1 MGTASHWPAEDN
13 RPTVRKIEA
22 GIASKTQEEKV
33 TQNQLQELLGTE
45 PARALLEGAEER
57 GFVLPA
63 ELEAFA
69 LEHDLADDEVE
80 ELTRELETTG
90 LEVREAA
97 AEEPEKAEPAA
108 QPAQPQAQAQARV
121 GAADSLQLF
130 LADIGRH
137 KLLTAA
143 EEVML
148 AKAIE
153 RGDLTAKRRMIESN
167 LRLVVSIA
175 KGYRG
180 LGVPFLDLI
189 QEGTLGLNRAVEKFD
204 WRRGYKFST
213 YATWWIRQSVQRAV
227 ANHARTIR
235 VPVHVV
241 ERQQKLGRAARRLEV
256 ELGREAT
263 KEELAEATGLPIQ
276 HVDEALGAAQAS
288 VSLNQTVGADDE
300 GELGD
305 LFADREAADPFE
317 EAEESLRRQGVR
329 RALDA
334 LPERE
339 RRILE
344 LRFGFEGEPW
354 TLEAI
359 GHELDLTRERV
370 RQLEGQALARL
381 AALRELQY
389 VAA

>member
-108 QPAQPQAQAQARV
+108 EPAQPQAQAHALV

-256 ELGREAT
+256 ELGREPT

-276 HVDEALGAAQAS
+276 HVDESLGDAQAS
-288 VSLNQTVGADDE
+288 VPLNQTVGADDE

-305 LFADREAADPFE
+305 LFADREAADPFD

-381 AALRELQY
+381 SALRDLISL
-389 VAA
+389 AA

>member
-1 MGTASHWPAEDN
+1 L
-13 RPTVRKIEA
+13 
-22 GIASKTQEEKV
+22 TQH
-33 TQNQLQELLGTE
+33 QLQELLETE
-45 PARALLEGAEER
+45 PARTLLEGAEER
-57 GFVLPA
+57 GFVLPT

-69 LEHDLADDEVE
+69 LEHDLAEDEVE
-80 ELTRELETTG
+80 QLTRELEAIG
-90 LEVREAA
+90 LEVGEPATEPDDEPQKAREAA
-97 AEEPEKAEPAA
+97 AAEAAQQAAA
-108 QPAQPQAQAQARV
+108 QPLV

-153 RGDLTAKRRMIESN
+153 RGDVTAKRRMIESN

-241 ERQQKLGRAARRLEV
+241 ERQQKLSRAARRLEV

-276 HVDEALGAAQAS
+276 HVEEAMSAAHAS
-288 VSLNQTVGADDE
+288 VSLNQSVGADDE

-305 LFADREAADPFE
+305 LFADREAADPFD

-381 AALRELQY
+381 AALRDMISI
-389 VAA
+389 AA

>member
-1 MGTASHWPAEDN
+1 M
-13 RPTVRKIEA
+13 
-22 GIASKTQEEKV
+22 
-33 TQNQLQELLGTE
+33 
-45 PARALLEGAEER
+45 EGAEER
-57 GFVLPA
+57 GYVEPT

-69 LEHDLADDEVE
+69 LELDLNDQDVE
-80 ELTRELETTG
+80 ELTRELERIG
-90 LEVREAA
+90 LDVGAPAAGAKAASAKKKDAEDDDDAPAPAPVAA
-97 AEEPEKAEPAA
+97 AS
-108 QPAQPQAQAQARV
+108 

-130 LADIGRH
+130 LADVGRH

-143 EEVML
+143 DEVML
-148 AKAIE
+148 AKRIE
-153 RGDLTAKRRMIESN
+153 RGDPTAKRRMIESN

-241 ERQQKLGRAARRLEV
+241 ERQQKLSRASRRLEV
-256 ELGREAT
+256 ELGREPT
-263 KEELAEATGLPIQ
+263 KEELAEATGLPMQ
-276 HVDEALGAAQAS
+276 HIEEALGAAHAS

-381 AALRELQY
+381 GALRDLIS

>member
-1 MGTASHWPAEDN
+1 
-13 RPTVRKIEA
+13 
-22 GIASKTQEEKV
+22 V
-33 TQNQLQELLGTE
+33 TQHQLQELLDTE
-45 PARALLEGAEER
+45 PARMLLEGAEER
-57 GFVLPA
+57 GFVLPT

-80 ELTRELETTG
+80 QLTRELEALG
-90 LEVREAA
+90 LEIAERADAHAAETAAQEEAQKRRAAEAA
-97 AEEPEKAEPAA
+97 AAEAGA
-108 QPAQPQAQAQARV
+108 QPLV

-153 RGDLTAKRRMIESN
+153 RGDITAKRRMIESN

-204 WRRGYKFST
+204 WRRGFKFST

-276 HVDEALGAAQAS
+276 HVDEALGAASAS

-305 LFADREAADPFE
+305 LFADREAADPFD

-381 AALRELQY
+381 AALRELQT

>member
-1 MGTASHWPAEDN
+1 
-13 RPTVRKIEA
+13 
-22 GIASKTQEEKV
+22 
-33 TQNQLQELLGTE
+33 
-45 PARALLEGAEER
+45 
-57 GFVLPA
+57 
-63 ELEAFA
+63 
-69 LEHDLADDEVE
+69 
-80 ELTRELETTG
+80 
-90 LEVREAA
+90 
-97 AEEPEKAEPAA
+97 
-108 QPAQPQAQAQARV
+108 
-121 GAADSLQLF
+121 
-130 LADIGRH
+130 
-137 KLLTAA
+137 
-143 EEVML
+143 
-148 AKAIE
+148 
-153 RGDLTAKRRMIESN
+153 MIESN

-204 WRRGYKFST
+204 WRRGFKFST

-241 ERQQKLGRAARRLEV
+241 ERQQKLSRAARRLEV
-256 ELGREAT
+256 ELGR
-263 KEELAEATGLPIQ
+263 GG
-276 HVDEALGAAQAS
+276 DEGRARGGDRPADAARRRGARSAHAS

-305 LFADREAADPFE
+305 LFADREAADPFD
-317 EAEESLRRQGVR
+317 EAEESLRKQGVR

-370 RQLEGQALARL
+370 RQLEAQALARL
-381 AALRELQY
+381 AALRDL
-389 VAA
+389 AAVSAN

>member
-1 MGTASHWPAEDN
+1 LCTPGYAKGLKHLL
-13 RPTVRKIEA
+13 
-22 GIASKTQEEKV
+22 TQS
-33 TQNQLQELLGTE
+33 QLNELLESDQIKGLIE
-45 PARALLEGAEER
+45 RSEER
-57 GFVLPA
+57 GWVEPI
-63 ELEAFA
+63 ELEAFV
-69 LEHDLADDEVE
+69 LEHELNDEE
-80 ELTRELETTG
+80 AEQITRELETIG
-90 LEVREAA
+90 LEVG
-97 AEEPEKAEPAA
+97 
-108 QPAQPQAQAQARV
+108 QPQADAEAKKQLADAERKKEEAEAAV
-121 GAADSLQLF
+121 WAAESLSGAADSLQLF
-130 LADIGRH
+130 LADVGRH

-143 EEVML
+143 DEVTL
-148 AKAIE
+148 AKRIE
-153 RGDLTAKRRMIESN
+153 RGDPVAKRRMIESN

-204 WRRGYKFST
+204 WRRGFKFST

-241 ERQQKLGRAARRLEV
+241 ERQQKLSRAARRLEV

-263 KEELAEATGLPIQ
+263 KQELAEATGLPIQ
-276 HVDEALGAAQAS
+276 HVDEALGAAHAS

-370 RQLEGQALARL
+370 RQLEGQALSRL
-381 AALRELQY
+381 AALRELASL
-389 VAA
+389 AA

>member
-1 MGTASHWPAEDN
+1 L
-13 RPTVRKIEA
+13 
-22 GIASKTQEEKV
+22 TQH
-33 TQNQLQELLGTE
+33 QLQELLE
-45 PARALLEGAEER
+45 SEQARPFIEQGEER
-57 GFVLPA
+57 GHIEPV

-69 LEHDLADDEVE
+69 VEHDLGE
-80 ELTRELETTG
+80 EEIEQLTRELEAIG
-90 LEVREAA
+90 LEVREAR
-97 AEEPEKAEPAA
+97 AESEKAGKQTK
-108 QPAQPQAQAQARV
+108 QPDPDAIV
-121 GAADSLQLF
+121 GSADSLQLF
-130 LADIGRH
+130 LADVGRH

-143 EEVML
+143 EEVAL
-148 AKAIE
+148 AKRIE
-153 RGDLTAKRRMIESN
+153 RGDLIAKREMIESN

-204 WRRGYKFST
+204 WRRGFKFST

-241 ERQQKLGRAARRLEV
+241 ERQQKLSRAARRLEV

-263 KEELAEATGLPIQ
+263 KEELAEATGLPMQ
-276 HVDEALGAAQAS
+276 HVDEALGAAHAS

-317 EAEESLRRQGVR
+317 EAEESLRKQGVR

-370 RQLEGQALARL
+370 RQLEAQALARL
-381 AALRELQY
+381 AALRDL
-389 VAA
+389 AAVSAN

>member
-1 MGTASHWPAEDN
+1 M
-13 RPTVRKIEA
+13 
-22 GIASKTQEEKV
+22 
-33 TQNQLQELLGTE
+33 TQNQLTELLETE
-45 PARALLEGAEER
+45 GAKTLLEGAEER
-57 GFVLPA
+57 GWVMPA

-69 LEHDLADDEVE
+69 LEHELSDIDVE
-80 ELTRELETTG
+80 ELTRELERIG
-90 LEVREAA
+90 LEVGEPRGVAKNVEDDEEEKPAEQPAAVAA
-97 AEEPEKAEPAA
+97 AAA
-108 QPAQPQAQAQARV
+108 S

-130 LADIGRH
+130 LADVGRH
-137 KLLTAA
+137 KLLTAS

-153 RGDLTAKRRMIESN
+153 RGDVTAKRRMIESN

-263 KEELAEATGLPIQ
+263 KEELAEATGLPLQ
-276 HVDEALGAAQAS
+276 HVDEALGAASAS

-305 LFADREAADPFE
+305 LFADREAADPFD
-317 EAEESLRRQGVR
+317 EAEESLRKQGVR

-381 AALRELQY
+381 AALRELAGL
-389 VAA
+389 AA

>member
-1 MGTASHWPAEDN
+1 MSARLSLETKGNPAYSAKVDPDHKVGLE
-13 RPTVRKIEA
+13 RTFL
-22 GIASKTQEEKV
+22 TQS
-33 TQNQLQELLGTE
+33 QLHELLDSDQ
-45 PARALLEGAEER
+45 ARQLVEGAEER
-57 GFVLPA
+57 GYLEAA
-63 ELEAFA
+63 ELEAFS
-69 LEHDLADDEVE
+69 LEHELNDEDVE
-80 ELTRELETTG
+80 ELTRELERIG
-90 LEVREAA
+90 LEIRTAEAVEKEAEKEAA
-97 AEEPEKAEPAA
+97 AAAAAEAH
-108 QPAQPQAQAQARV
+108 V
-121 GAADSLQLF
+121 ISGAADSLQLF
-130 LADIGRH
+130 LADVGRH

-143 EEVML
+143 EEVTL

-153 RGDLTAKRRMIESN
+153 RGDPSAKRRMIESN

-241 ERQQKLGRAARRLEV
+241 ERQQKLSRAARRLEV

-263 KEELAEATGLPIQ
+263 KDELAEATGLPIQ

-305 LFADREAADPFE
+305 LFADREAADPFD

-370 RQLEGQALARL
+370 RQLEGQALSRL
-381 AALRELQY
+381 AALRELAGL
-389 VAA
+389 AA

>member
-1 MGTASHWPAEDN
+1 
-13 RPTVRKIEA
+13 VRKIEA
-22 GIASKTQEEKV
+22 GIASKTQEEKL

-90 LEVREAA
+90 LEVREPA
-97 AEEPEKAEPAA
+97 AEEPEKAEPEKVEPA
-108 QPAQPQAQAQARV
+108 QAQPQALV

-241 ERQQKLGRAARRLEV
+241 ERQQKLSRAARRLEV

>member
-1 MGTASHWPAEDN
+1 LCTPGYAKGLTHLL
-13 RPTVRKIEA
+13 
-22 GIASKTQEEKV
+22 
-33 TQNQLQELLGTE
+33 TQNQLTELFESDQIKGLIE
-45 PARALLEGAEER
+45 RSEER
-57 GFVLPA
+57 GWVEPI
-63 ELEAFA
+63 ELEAFV
-69 LEHDLADDEVE
+69 LEHELNDEEAEQV
-80 ELTRELETTG
+80 TRELETIG
-90 LEVREAA
+90 LEVG
-97 AEEPEKAEPAA
+97 
-108 QPAQPQAQAQARV
+108 QPQADADAKRQLADAERKKEEAEAAV
-121 GAADSLQLF
+121 WAAESLSGAADSLQLF
-130 LADIGRH
+130 LADVGRH

-143 EEVML
+143 DEVTL
-148 AKAIE
+148 AKRIE
-153 RGDLTAKRRMIESN
+153 RGDPVAKRRMIESN

-204 WRRGYKFST
+204 WRRGFKFST

-241 ERQQKLGRAARRLEV
+241 ERQQKLSRAARRLEV

-263 KEELAEATGLPIQ
+263 KQELAEATGLPIQ
-276 HVDEALGAAQAS
+276 HVDEALGAAHAS

-370 RQLEGQALARL
+370 RQLEGQALSRL
-381 AALRELQY
+381 AALRELASL
-389 VAA
+389 AA